1 MARLRTARGTVASDI
16 VLMVG
21 LVSKACASAAR
32 QLGNVALGAAASHS
46 DKEEKQAERAAARP
60 GPIAR
65 SVHISTG
72 FSSHALDASDE
83 TTST

>member
-1 MARLRTARGTVASDI
+1 VASDI

-32 QLGNVALGAAASHS
+32 QLGTAALGAAASHS
-46 DKEEKQAERAAARP
+46 DKEAKQAERAAARP
-60 GPIAR
+60 GPTR

-72 FSSHALDASDE
+72 FYKRPSDGSFLE
-83 TTST
+83 QIVMYPMS